1 MSKFCKMLL
10 AAAAV
15 VALAAP
21 AMAADKLIVKGTD
34 GTTTKFVV
42 QDTGNTGIGTGTP
55 TTPLHILAATGSAS
69 ENFESVYDTGSGT
82 PFLRYKLNKA
92 GASAWYLKDGANVEV
107 GRIVY
112 STPGSMPGILLQT
125 GPLANLNRF
134 DIVNYGTYFNLSFNA
149 MPGGIQIANTT
160 GNVGIG
166 TGTTPAT
173 SKLQVVGL
181 PVYAN
186 NAAAITGG
194 LTAGAFYRTGADPD
208 HICVVH

>member
-1 MSKFCKMLL
+1 MNMVTKVILT
-10 AAAAV
+10 AAAV
-15 VALAAP
+15 AALAAP
-21 AMAADKLIVKGTD
+21 AMAADKLIVKD
-34 GTTTKFVV
+34 GSGNTKFVV
-42 QDTGNTGIGTGTP
+42 QDSGNTGIGTPTP
-55 TTPLHILAATGSAS
+55 TTPLHILAAPGAAT
-69 ENFESVYDTGSGT
+69 ENFEAVYDTGSGT
-82 PFLRYKLNKA
+82 PVLRYKLNKA

-181 PVYAN
+181 PVYAS
-186 NAAAITGG
+186 NAAAISGG

>member
-1 MSKFCKMLL
+1 MKQVVRIIL

-15 VALAAP
+15 AALAVP
-21 AMAADKLIVKGTD
+21 AMAADKLIVKD
-34 GTTTKFVV
+34 GSSNTKFVV
-42 QDTGNTGIGTGTP
+42 TDSGTVGIGTPTP
-55 TTPLHILAATGSAS
+55 NVPLHILAAPGAAS
-69 ENFESVYDTGSGT
+69 LNFEEVYDTGSGT

-112 STPGSMPGILLQT
+112 STPGSFPGILIQT

-134 DIVNYGTYFNLSFNA
+134 DIVNMGTYFTLFYNG

-166 TGTTPAT
+166 TGVTPAT
-173 SKLQVVGL
+173 SKLQVPGL
-181 PVYAN
+181 PVYAT
-186 NAAAITGG
+186 NAAAAAAG

-208 HICVVH
+208 HVCVVH